1 MLNFGFLEKGLKI
14 ASPPHFV
21 YKENCLSCYVLL
33 TDQILFPDCLYFL
46 RYCTICELQFFVINC
61 EINLIFLIKPF
72 LIIDKFAIIHSRLS
86 SRFSSRLRS
95 QDKNI
100 LRIKRAF
107 KVTWNKFSI
116 IFQELLLAKSCLRLE
131 SALLKRPSV
140 HAHSFSIH
148 HVTILVTLAS
158 RYTRIPSLII
168 FAHAM
173 FYWFF
178 TAKLTFTI
186 IPFFAFSYF
195 FTVKFTPSST

>member
-1 MLNFGFLEKGLKI
+1 MLYFVNRPNFI
-14 ASPPHFV
+14 PW
-21 YKENCLSCYVLL
+21 
-33 TDQILFPDCLYFL
+33 YFL
-46 RYCTICELQFFVINC
+46 RYCTICALQFFVINC

-131 SALLKRPSV
+131 STLLKRPSV
-140 HAHSFSIH
+140 YPHLLVFTMPWSLSHLQAD
-148 HVTILVTLAS
+148 ILESQA
-158 RYTRIPSLII
+158 
-168 FAHAM
+168 
-173 FYWFF
+173 
-178 TAKLTFTI
+178 
-186 IPFFAFSYF
+186 
-195 FTVKFTPSST
+195 